1 LDSIKN
7 SKDNDSFLYSL
18 LSVCDEYKP
27 IDKNLIFKNDS
38 IVFIFCLTK
47 NYLDS
52 ELFKLDWKEAK
63 ESGEKILMILLENNL
78 NIKHLNQDPVNIFK
92 IVDNWR
98 KESGKFEI
106 LELNPIYLDLYYSLR
121 LILNRNLIVNT

>member
-18 LSVCDEYKP
+18 LSVSDEFKA

-78 NIKHLNQDPVNIFK
+78 NVQHLNHDPVNIFK

-98 KESGKFEI
+98 IESGKFEI

-121 LILNRNLIVNT
+121 IIFNRNLIVNT

>member
-1 LDSIKN
+1 MDSIKN

-18 LSVCDEYKP
+18 LSVSDEFKA

-78 NIKHLNQDPVNIFK
+78 NVQHLNHDPVNIFK

-98 KESGKFEI
+98 IESGKFEI

-121 LILNRNLIVNT
+121 IIFNRNLIVNT

>member
-1 LDSIKN
+1 
-7 SKDNDSFLYSL
+7 
-18 LSVCDEYKP
+18 
-27 IDKNLIFKNDS
+27 
-38 IVFIFCLTK
+38 
-47 NYLDS
+47 
-52 ELFKLDWKEAK
+52 LDWKEAK

-121 LILNRNLIVNT
+121 IILNRNLIVNT